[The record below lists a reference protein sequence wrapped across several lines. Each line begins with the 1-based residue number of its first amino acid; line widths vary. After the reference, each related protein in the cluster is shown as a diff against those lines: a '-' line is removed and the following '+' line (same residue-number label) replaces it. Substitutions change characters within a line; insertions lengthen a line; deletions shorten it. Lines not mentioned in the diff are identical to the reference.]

1 MTIIYLTSRFP
12 YPINKGDK
20 LRSYYQIKEL
30 SKSHEIH
37 LISLSEKSI
46 SEKNILALNKYC
58 KSITFY
64 KMIFFKRIF
73 NLFKTLFNN
82 RPFQVNYFYHYSI
95 QKKINDKIAE
105 INPDYIFCQLV
116 RTAMYVKNNHTNA
129 KVLDYMDSLSKGME
143 RRIKISNIFMKPFVK
158 LEFQRLKK
166 FENLAFEFFNKHII
180 ISDND
185 RKEIAHNKKD
195 TIEIIGNGI
204 DTNYFQKIDTEIKYD
219 IVFVGNLSYL
229 PNIEAANF
237 IAKEVLPKLLEKL
250 PRIKVLIAG
259 SNPSNKV
266 IKLANKNIEVQGWV
280 EDIRKTYSSGK
291 IFFAPM
297 TIGSGLQN
305 KLLEAM
311 SSSIPCI
318 TSELSNKSLK
328 AVEKKNILI
337 GRSVNE
343 YVNHII
349 SLLDDEKIR
358 KKIGESGRKYVVEN
372 YNWKT
377 ANDKLLRLLEPQQ
390 NF

>member
-1 MTIIYLTSRFP
+1 MIIIYLTSRFP

-30 SKSHEIH
+30 SKSHDIH

-46 SEKNILALNKYC
+46 TEKNILAINKYC
-58 KSITFY
+58 RSITIY
-64 KMIFFKRIF
+64 KMGFLKRIF

-82 RPFQVNYFYHYSI
+82 KPFQVNYFYHYSI
-95 QKKINDKIAE
+95 QKKLNTKIAE
-105 INPDYIFCQLV
+105 ISPDYIFCQLI
-116 RTAMYVKNNHTNA
+116 RTAMYVKNNHTTS

-143 RRIKISNIFMKPFVK
+143 RRIKISNLFIKPFVIM
-158 LEFQRLKK
+158 EFQRLKR

-180 ISDND
+180 ISEND
-185 RKEIAHNKKD
+185 RKEIAHNKKNE
-195 TIEIIGNGI
+195 IEIIGNGI
-204 DTNYFQKIDTEIKYD
+204 DTNYFQKIETEIKYEL
-219 IVFVGNLSYL
+219 VFIGNLSYL

-250 PRIKVLIAG
+250 PRIKILIAG
-259 SNPSNKV
+259 SNPSKRV
-266 IKLANKNIEVQGWV
+266 LKLANNNIEVQGWV

-311 SSSIPCI
+311 STSIPCI
-318 TSELSNKSLK
+318 TSELSNRSLK

-343 YVNHII
+343 YVNHIT
-349 SLLDDEKIR
+349 SLLNDEKKRII
-358 KKIGESGRKYVVEN
+358 IGESGRKYVIEN
-372 YNWKT
+372 FNWKT
-377 ANDKLLRLLEPQQ
+377 ANDKLLRLLKSKQ

>member
-1 MTIIYLTSRFP
+1 
-12 YPINKGDK
+12 
-20 LRSYYQIKEL
+20 
-30 SKSHEIH
+30 
-37 LISLSEKSI
+37 
-46 SEKNILALNKYC
+46 
-58 KSITFY
+58 
-64 KMIFFKRIF
+64 
-73 NLFKTLFNN
+73 
-82 RPFQVNYFYHYSI
+82 
-95 QKKINDKIAE
+95 
-105 INPDYIFCQLV
+105 
-116 RTAMYVKNNHTNA
+116 MYVKNNHTNA

-143 RRIKISNIFMKPFVK
+143 RRIKISNIFMKPFVIM
-158 LEFQRLKK
+158 EFQRLKR

-180 ISDND
+180 ISESD
-185 RKEIAHNKKD
+185 RKEIAHNKKE

-219 IVFVGNLSYL
+219 IIFIGNLSYL

-237 IAKEVLPKLLEKL
+237 IAKEVLPKLIEKL
-250 PRIKVLIAG
+250 PVIKVLIAG
-259 SNPSNKV
+259 SNPSKKV
-266 IKLANKNIEVQGWV
+266 VKLANKNIEIQGWV

-349 SLLDDEKIR
+349 SLLNDEKMR
-358 KKIGESGRKYVVEN
+358 KKLEKAEEN
-372 YNWKT
+372 M
-377 ANDKLLRLLEPQQ
+377 
-390 NF
+390 

>member
-1 MTIIYLTSRFP
+1 MKIIYLTSRFP

-20 LRSYYQIKEL
+20 LRSYHQIKEL

-46 SEKNILALNKYC
+46 SEKNIWALNKYC
-58 KSITFY
+58 KSITIY
-64 KMIFFKRIF
+64 KMVFLKRIF

-82 RPFQVNYFYHYSI
+82 KPFQVNYFYHYSI
-95 QKKINDKIAE
+95 QKKLNNKIDG
-105 INPDYIFCQLV
+105 ISPDYIFCQLI
-116 RTAMYVKNNHTNA
+116 RTAMYVKNNHTTA

-143 RRIKISNIFMKPFVK
+143 RRIKISNLFIKPFVIM
-158 LEFQRLKK
+158 EFQRLKR

-180 ISDND
+180 ISEND

-195 TIEIIGNGI
+195 EIEIIGNGI
-204 DTNYFQKIDTEIKYD
+204 DTNYFQKIDTEIKYEL
-219 IVFVGNLSYL
+219 VFIGNLSYL

-237 IAKEVLPKLLEKL
+237 IAKKVLPKLLEKL
-250 PRIKVLIAG
+250 PRIKILIAG
-259 SNPSNKV
+259 SNPSKRV
-266 IKLANKNIEVQGWV
+266 LKLANKNIEIQGWV

-311 SSSIPCI
+311 STSIPCI
-318 TSELSNKSLK
+318 TSELSNRSLK

-343 YVNHII
+343 YVNHIT
-349 SLLDDEKIR
+349 LLLNDEKKR
-358 KKIGESGRKYVVEN
+358 KKIGESGRKYVIKN

-377 ANDKLLRLLEPQQ
+377 SNDKLLRLLKSKQ

>member
-1 MTIIYLTSRFP
+1 MIIIYLTSRFP

-37 LISLSEKSI
+37 LISLSEKNI
-46 SEKNILALNKYC
+46 SEKYIQSLNKYC
-58 KSITFY
+58 KSITIY
-64 KMIFFKRIF
+64 KMNFFKRIY
-73 NLFKTLFNN
+73 NLFKTFFNN
-82 RPFQVNYFYHYSI
+82 KPFQVNYFYHYSI
-95 QKKINDKIAE
+95 QKRLNSKIAE
-105 INPDYIFCQLV
+105 IKPDYIFCQLI
-116 RTAMYVKNNHTNA
+116 RTAMYVKNNHTTA

-143 RRIKISNIFMKPFVK
+143 RRIKISNIFMKPFVIM
-158 LEFQRLKK
+158 EFQRLKR

-180 ISDND
+180 ISEND

-195 TIEIIGNGI
+195 EIEIIGNGI
-204 DTNYFQKIDTEIKYD
+204 DTNYFQKIETEIKYEL
-219 IVFVGNLSYL
+219 IFIGNLSYL

-237 IAKEVLPKLLEKL
+237 ISKEILPKLLEKL
-250 PRIKVLIAG
+250 PNIKILIAG
-259 SNPSNKV
+259 SNPSNRV

-280 EDIRKTYSSGK
+280 EDIRKSYSSGK

-311 SSSIPCI
+311 SIGIPCI
-318 TSELSNKSLK
+318 TSELSNRSLK
-328 AVEKKNILI
+328 ALDKKNILI
-337 GRSVNE
+337 GNSVNE
-343 YVNHII
+343 YINHII
-349 SLLDDEKIR
+349 SLLNDEKKR
-358 KKIGESGRKYVVEN
+358 KIIGESGRKYVIEN

-377 ANDKLLRLLEPQQ
+377 ANSKLLKLLKSKQ

>member
-1 MTIIYLTSRFP
+1 MIVIYITSRFP

-37 LISLSEKSI
+37 LISLSEESI
-46 SEKNILALNKYC
+46 SKKNILAINKYC
-58 KSITFY
+58 KSITIY
-64 KMIFFKRIF
+64 KMNFFKRIF

-82 RPFQVNYFYHYSI
+82 KPFQVNYFYHSSI
-95 QKKINDKIAE
+95 QKKLNNKI
-105 INPDYIFCQLV
+105 IDIKPDYMFCQLI
-116 RTAMYVKNNHTNA
+116 RTAMYVKNNHTIP
-129 KVLDYMDSLSKGME
+129 KIIDYMDSFSKGME
-143 RRIKISNIFMKPFVK
+143 RRIKISNIFIKPFVIM
-158 LEFQRLKK
+158 EFQRLKR

-180 ISDND
+180 ISEND

-195 TIEIIGNGI
+195 EIEIIGNGI

-219 IVFVGNLSYL
+219 LVFIGNLSYL

-237 IAKEVLPKLLEKL
+237 IAKEILPKLLKNV
-250 PRIKVLIAG
+250 PNIKILIAG
-259 SNPSNKV
+259 SNPSKRV
-266 IKLANKNIEVQGWV
+266 LKLANKNIEIQGWV

-311 SSSIPCI
+311 STSIPCI
-318 TSELSNKSLK
+318 TSELSNRSLK
-328 AVEKKNILI
+328 AVEKKNILT
-337 GRSVNE
+337 GSSVNE
-343 YVNHII
+343 YVNHIT
-349 SLLDDEKIR
+349 LLLNDEKKR
-358 KKIGESGRKYVVEN
+358 KKIGESGRKYVIEN

-377 ANDKLLRLLEPQQ
+377 ANDKLLRLLKSKQ

>member
-1 MTIIYLTSRFP
+1 MIIIYLTSRFP

-46 SEKNILALNKYC
+46 SEKNILAINKYC
-58 KSITFY
+58 KSITIY
-64 KMIFFKRIF
+64 KMDFFKRIF

-82 RPFQVNYFYHYSI
+82 KPFQVNYFYHYSI
-95 QKKINDKIAE
+95 QKKLNNKIAE
-105 INPDYIFCQLV
+105 ISPDYIFCQLI
-116 RTAMYVKNNHTNA
+116 RTAMYVKNNHTTA

-143 RRIKISNIFMKPFVK
+143 RRIKISNIFMKPFVII
-158 LEFQRLKK
+158 EYQRLKI

-180 ISDND
+180 ISEND

-195 TIEIIGNGI
+195 EIEIIGNGI
-204 DTNYFQKIDTEIKYD
+204 DTNYFQKTDTETKYEL
-219 IVFVGNLSYL
+219 VFIGNLSYI

-237 IAKEVLPKLLEKL
+237 IAKKVLPKLLEKL
-250 PRIKVLIAG
+250 PGIKILIAG
-259 SNPSNKV
+259 SNPSKRV
-266 IKLANKNIEVQGWV
+266 LKLANKNIEVQGWV

-311 SSSIPCI
+311 STSIPCI
-318 TSELSNKSLK
+318 TSELSNQSLK
-328 AVEKKNILI
+328 AVENKNILI
-337 GRSVNE
+337 GRSINE
-343 YVNHII
+343 YVKHIT
-349 SLLDDEKIR
+349 SLLNDEEKR
-358 KKIGESGRKYVVEN
+358 KKIGESGRKYVIEN
-372 YNWKT
+372 YRWKT
-377 ANDKLLRLLEPQQ
+377 ANDKLLRLLKSKQ

>member
-1 MTIIYLTSRFP
+1 MKIIYLTSRFP

-20 LRSYYQIKEL
+20 LRSYNQIKEL

-37 LISLSEKSI
+37 LVSLSEKSI
-46 SEKNILALNKYC
+46 SEKNILAINKYC
-58 KSITFY
+58 KSITIY
-64 KMIFFKRIF
+64 KMDFFKRIF

-82 RPFQVNYFYHYSI
+82 KPFQVNYFYHNSI
-95 QKKINDKIAE
+95 QKKLNNKIAE
-105 INPDYIFCQLV
+105 ISPDYIFCQLI
-116 RTAMYVKNNHTNA
+116 RTAMYVKNNHTTA

-143 RRIKISNIFMKPFVK
+143 RRIKISNIFMKPFVIM
-158 LEFQRLKK
+158 EFQRLKR

-180 ISDND
+180 ISEND

-195 TIEIIGNGI
+195 EIEIIGNGI
-204 DTNYFQKIDTEIKYD
+204 DTNYFQKIDTEIKYEL
-219 IVFVGNLSYL
+219 VFIGNLSYL

-250 PRIKVLIAG
+250 PRIKILIAG
-259 SNPSNKV
+259 SNPSKRV
-266 IKLANKNIEVQGWV
+266 LKLANENIEVQGWV

-311 SSSIPCI
+311 STSILCI
-318 TSELSNKSLK
+318 TSELSNQSLK
-328 AVEKKNILI
+328 AVENKNILI
-337 GRSVNE
+337 GRSINE
-343 YVNHII
+343 YVNHIT
-349 SLLDDEKIR
+349 SLLNDEKKR
-358 KKIGESGRKYVVEN
+358 KKIGESGRKFVIKN

-377 ANDKLLRLLEPQQ
+377 ANDKLLRLLISKQ

>member
-1 MTIIYLTSRFP
+1 MIIIYLTSRFP

-37 LISLSEKSI
+37 LISLSEKNI
-46 SEKNILALNKYC
+46 SEKYIQSLNKYC
-58 KSITFY
+58 KSITIY
-64 KMIFFKRIF
+64 KMNFFKRIY
-73 NLFKTLFNN
+73 NLFKTFFNN
-82 RPFQVNYFYHYSI
+82 KPFQVNYFYHYSI
-95 QKKINDKIAE
+95 QKRLNSKIAE
-105 INPDYIFCQLV
+105 IKPDYIFCQLI
-116 RTAMYVKNNHTNA
+116 RTAMYVKNNHTTA

-143 RRIKISNIFMKPFVK
+143 RRIKISNIFMKPFVIM
-158 LEFQRLKK
+158 EFQRLKR

-180 ISDND
+180 ISEND

-195 TIEIIGNGI
+195 EIEIIGNGI
-204 DTNYFQKIDTEIKYD
+204 DTNYFQKIETEIKYEL
-219 IVFVGNLSYL
+219 IFIGNLSYL

-237 IAKEVLPKLLEKL
+237 ISKEILPKLLEKL
-250 PRIKVLIAG
+250 PNIKILIAG
-259 SNPSNKV
+259 SNPSNRV

-280 EDIRKTYSSGK
+280 EDIRKSYSSGK

-311 SSSIPCI
+311 SIGIPCI
-318 TSELSNKSLK
+318 TSELSNRSLK
-328 AVEKKNILI
+328 AIDKKNILI
-337 GRSVNE
+337 GNSVNE

-349 SLLDDEKIR
+349 SLLNDEKKR
-358 KKIGESGRKYVVEN
+358 KIIGESGRKYVIEN

-377 ANDKLLRLLEPQQ
+377 ANSKLLKLLKSKQ

>member
-1 MTIIYLTSRFP
+1 MIIIYLTSRFP

-37 LISLSEKSI
+37 LISLSEKNI
-46 SEKNILALNKYC
+46 SEKYIQALNKYC
-58 KSITFY
+58 KSITIY
-64 KMIFFKRIF
+64 KMNFFKRIY
-73 NLFKTLFNN
+73 NLFKTFFNN
-82 RPFQVNYFYHYSI
+82 KPFQVNYFYHYSI
-95 QKKINDKIAE
+95 QKRLNSKIAE
-105 INPDYIFCQLV
+105 IKPDYIFCQLI
-116 RTAMYVKNNHTNA
+116 RTAMYVKNNHTTA

-143 RRIKISNIFMKPFVK
+143 RRIKISNIFMKPFVIM
-158 LEFQRLKK
+158 EFQRLKR
-166 FENLAFEFFNKHII
+166 FENLAFEFFNKHIM
-180 ISDND
+180 ISEND

-195 TIEIIGNGI
+195 EIEIIGNGI
-204 DTNYFQKIDTEIKYD
+204 DTNYFQKIETEIKYEL
-219 IVFVGNLSYL
+219 IFIGNLSYL

-237 IAKEVLPKLLEKL
+237 ISKEILPKLLEKL
-250 PRIKVLIAG
+250 PNIKILIAG
-259 SNPSNKV
+259 SNPSNRV

-280 EDIRKTYSSGK
+280 EDIRKSYSSGK

-311 SSSIPCI
+311 SIGIPCI
-318 TSELSNKSLK
+318 TSELSNRSLK
-328 AVEKKNILI
+328 AIDKKNILI
-337 GRSVNE
+337 GNSVNE

-349 SLLDDEKIR
+349 SLLNDEKKR
-358 KKIGESGRKYVVEN
+358 KIIGESGRKYVIEN

-377 ANDKLLRLLEPQQ
+377 ANSKLLKLLKSKQ

>member
-58 KSITFY
+58 KSITIY

-82 RPFQVNYFYHYSI
+82 KPFQVNYFYHYSI
-95 QKKINDKIAE
+95 QKKINNKIAE

-143 RRIKISNIFMKPFVK
+143 RRIKISNIFMKPFVIM
-158 LEFQRLKK
+158 EFQRLKR

-180 ISDND
+180 ISEND

-219 IVFVGNLSYL
+219 IVFIGNLSYL

-250 PRIKVLIAG
+250 PSIKILIAG
-259 SNPSNKV
+259 SNPSKRV
-266 IKLANKNIEVQGWV
+266 VKLANKNIEVQGWV

-311 SSSIPCI
+311 
-318 TSELSNKSLK
+318 
-328 AVEKKNILI
+328 
-337 GRSVNE
+337 
-343 YVNHII
+343 
-349 SLLDDEKIR
+349 
-358 KKIGESGRKYVVEN
+358 
-372 YNWKT
+372 
-377 ANDKLLRLLEPQQ
+377 
-390 NF
+390 

>member
-82 RPFQVNYFYHYSI
+82 KPFQVNYFYHYSI

-259 SNPSNKV
+259 SNPSKKV
-266 IKLANKNIEVQGWV
+266 VKLANKNIEVQGWV

-349 SLLDDEKIR
+349 SLLNDEKIR

-377 ANDKLLRLLEPQQ
+377 ANDKLLRLLESQQ

>member
-1 MTIIYLTSRFP
+1 MKIIYLTSRFP

-46 SEKNILALNKYC
+46 SEKNILAINKYC
-58 KSITFY
+58 KSITIY
-64 KMIFFKRIF
+64 KMDFFKRIF

-82 RPFQVNYFYHYSI
+82 KPFQVNYFYHYSI
-95 QKKINDKIAE
+95 QKKLNNKIAE
-105 INPDYIFCQLV
+105 ISPDYIFCQLI
-116 RTAMYVKNNHTNA
+116 RTAMYVKNNHTTA

-143 RRIKISNIFMKPFVK
+143 RRIKISNIFMKPFVII
-158 LEFQRLKK
+158 EYQRLKI

-180 ISDND
+180 ISEND

-195 TIEIIGNGI
+195 EIEIIGNGI
-204 DTNYFQKIDTEIKYD
+204 DTNYFQKTDTETKYEL
-219 IVFVGNLSYL
+219 VFIGNLSYI

-237 IAKEVLPKLLEKL
+237 IAKKVLPKLLEKL
-250 PRIKVLIAG
+250 PGIKILIAG
-259 SNPSNKV
+259 SNPSKRV
-266 IKLANKNIEVQGWV
+266 LKLANKNIEVQGWV

-311 SSSIPCI
+311 STSIPCI
-318 TSELSNKSLK
+318 TSELSNQSLK
-328 AVEKKNILI
+328 AVENKNILI
-337 GRSVNE
+337 GRSVND
-343 YVNHII
+343 YVNHIT
-349 SLLDDEKIR
+349 SLLNDEEKR
-358 KKIGESGRKYVVEN
+358 KKIGESGRKFVIEN
-372 YNWKT
+372 YRWKT
-377 ANDKLLRLLEPQQ
+377 ANDKLLILLKSKQ

>member
-1 MTIIYLTSRFP
+1 MKIIYLTSRFP

-46 SEKNILALNKYC
+46 SEKNILAINKYC
-58 KSITFY
+58 KSITIY
-64 KMIFFKRIF
+64 KMDFFKRIF

-82 RPFQVNYFYHYSI
+82 KPFQVNYFYHYSI
-95 QKKINDKIAE
+95 QKKLNNKIAE
-105 INPDYIFCQLV
+105 ISPDYIFCQLI
-116 RTAMYVKNNHTNA
+116 RTAMYVKNNHTTA

-143 RRIKISNIFMKPFVK
+143 RRIKISNIFMKPFVII
-158 LEFQRLKK
+158 EYQRLKI

-180 ISDND
+180 ISEND

-195 TIEIIGNGI
+195 EIEIIGNGI
-204 DTNYFQKIDTEIKYD
+204 DTNYFQKKDTETKYEL
-219 IVFVGNLSYL
+219 VFIGNLSYI

-237 IAKEVLPKLLEKL
+237 IAKKVLPKLLEKL
-250 PRIKVLIAG
+250 PGIKILIAG
-259 SNPSNKV
+259 SNPSKRV
-266 IKLANKNIEVQGWV
+266 LKLANKNIEVQGWV

-311 SSSIPCI
+311 STSIPCI
-318 TSELSNKSLK
+318 TSELSNQSLK
-328 AVEKKNILI
+328 AVENKNILI
-337 GRSVNE
+337 GRSVND
-343 YVNHII
+343 YVNHIT
-349 SLLDDEKIR
+349 SLLNDEEKR
-358 KKIGESGRKYVVEN
+358 KKIGESGRKFVIEN
-372 YNWKT
+372 YRWKT
-377 ANDKLLRLLEPQQ
+377 ANDKLLILLKSKQ

>member
-30 SKSHEIH
+30 SKSHDIH

-46 SEKNILALNKYC
+46 TEKNILAVNKYC
-58 KSITFY
+58 KSITIY
-64 KMIFFKRIF
+64 KMGFLKRIF
-73 NLFKTLFNN
+73 NLFKSLFNN
-82 RPFQVNYFYHYSI
+82 KPFQVNYFYHYSI
-95 QKKINDKIAE
+95 QKKLNTKIAE
-105 INPDYIFCQLV
+105 ISPDYIFCQLI
-116 RTAMYVKNNHTNA
+116 RTAMYVKNNHTTS

-143 RRIKISNIFMKPFVK
+143 RRIKISNLFIKPFVIM
-158 LEFQRLKK
+158 EFQRLKR

-180 ISDND
+180 ISEND
-185 RKEIAHNKKD
+185 RKEIAHNKKNE
-195 TIEIIGNGI
+195 IEIIGNGI
-204 DTNYFQKIDTEIKYD
+204 DTDYFQKIETEIKYEL
-219 IVFVGNLSYL
+219 VFIGNLSYL

-250 PRIKVLIAG
+250 PRIKILIAG
-259 SNPSNKV
+259 SNPSNRV
-266 IKLANKNIEVQGWV
+266 LKLANNNIEVQGWV

-311 SSSIPCI
+311 STSIPCI
-318 TSELSNKSLK
+318 TSELSNRSLK

-343 YVNHII
+343 YVNHIT
-349 SLLDDEKIR
+349 SLLNDEKKRI
-358 KKIGESGRKYVVEN
+358 KIGESGRKYVIEN
-372 YNWKT
+372 FNWKT
-377 ANDKLLRLLEPQQ
+377 ANDKLLRLLKSKQ

>member
-58 KSITFY
+58 KSITIY

-82 RPFQVNYFYHYSI
+82 KPFQVNYFYHYSI
-95 QKKINDKIAE
+95 QKKINNKIAE

-143 RRIKISNIFMKPFVK
+143 RRIKISNIFMKPFVIM
-158 LEFQRLKK
+158 EFQRLKR

-180 ISDND
+180 ISEND

-219 IVFVGNLSYL
+219 IVFIGNLSYL

-250 PRIKVLIAG
+250 PRIKILIAG
-259 SNPSNKV
+259 SNPSKRV
-266 IKLANKNIEVQGWV
+266 VKLANKNIEIQGWV

-358 KKIGESGRKYVVEN
+358 KKIGESVRKYVIEN

-377 ANDKLLRLLEPQQ
+377 ANDKLLRLLKSKQ

>member
-1 MTIIYLTSRFP
+1 MTIIYFTSRFP

-58 KSITFY
+58 KSITIY

-82 RPFQVNYFYHYSI
+82 KPFQVNYFYHYSI
-95 QKKINDKIAE
+95 QKKLNNKIAE
-105 INPDYIFCQLV
+105 INPNYIFCQLV

-143 RRIKISNIFMKPFVK
+143 RRIKISNIFMKPFVIM
-158 LEFQRLKK
+158 EFQRLKR

-180 ISDND
+180 ISEND

-195 TIEIIGNGI
+195 EIEIIGNGI

-219 IVFVGNLSYL
+219 IVFIGNLSYL

-250 PRIKVLIAG
+250 PKIKILIAG
-259 SNPSNKV
+259 SNPSKRV
-266 IKLANKNIEVQGWV
+266 VKLANNNIEVQGWV

-328 AVEKKNILI
+328 AIEKKNILI

-349 SLLDDEKIR
+349 SLLNDEKIR
-358 KKIGESGRKYVVEN
+358 KKIGESGRKYVIKN

-377 ANDKLLRLLEPQQ
+377 ANDKLLRLLKSKQ

>member
-1 MTIIYLTSRFP
+1 MIIIYLTSRFP

-20 LRSYYQIKEL
+20 LRSYNQIKEL

-46 SEKNILALNKYC
+46 LEKNILALNKYC
-58 KSITFY
+58 KSITIY
-64 KMIFFKRIF
+64 KMIFFKRIY

-82 RPFQVNYFYHYSI
+82 KPFQVNYFYHYSI
-95 QKKINDKIAE
+95 QKRLNNKIAE
-105 INPDYIFCQLV
+105 IKPDYIFCQLI
-116 RTAMYVKNNHTNA
+116 RTAMYVKNNHNIA

-143 RRIKISNIFMKPFVK
+143 RRIKISNIFIKPFVIM
-158 LEFQRLKK
+158 EFQRLKR

-180 ISDND
+180 ISEND

-195 TIEIIGNGI
+195 EIEIIGNGI
-204 DTNYFQKIDTEIKYD
+204 DTNYFQKIETEIMYEL
-219 IVFVGNLSYL
+219 VFIGNLSYL

-237 IAKEVLPKLLEKL
+237 IAKEILPKILEKL
-250 PRIKVLIAG
+250 PNIKILIAG
-259 SNPSNKV
+259 SNPSNRV
-266 IKLANKNIEVQGWV
+266 LKLANKNIEVQGWV

-311 SSSIPCI
+311 SIGIPCI
-318 TSELSNKSLK
+318 TSELSNRSLK
-328 AVEKKNILI
+328 AINNKNILI
-337 GRSVNE
+337 GGSVNE
-343 YVNHII
+343 YINHII
-349 SLLDDEKIR
+349 SLLNDEKKR
-358 KKIGESGRKYVVEN
+358 KIIGESGRKYVIQN

-377 ANDKLLRLLEPQQ
+377 SNFKLLKLLKSKQ

>member
-1 MTIIYLTSRFP
+1 
-12 YPINKGDK
+12 
-20 LRSYYQIKEL
+20 
-30 SKSHEIH
+30 
-37 LISLSEKSI
+37 
-46 SEKNILALNKYC
+46 
-58 KSITFY
+58 
-64 KMIFFKRIF
+64 
-73 NLFKTLFNN
+73 
-82 RPFQVNYFYHYSI
+82 
-95 QKKINDKIAE
+95 
-105 INPDYIFCQLV
+105 
-116 RTAMYVKNNHTNA
+116 MYVKNNHTNA

-143 RRIKISNIFMKPFVK
+143 RRIKISNIFMKPFVIM
-158 LEFQRLKK
+158 EFQRLKR

-180 ISDND
+180 ISEND

-219 IVFVGNLSYL
+219 IVFIGNLSYL

-250 PRIKVLIAG
+250 QSIKVLIAG
-259 SNPSNKV
+259 SNPSKKV
-266 IKLANKNIEVQGWV
+266 VKLANKNIEVQGWV

-328 AVEKKNILI
+328 AVEKKI
-337 GRSVNE
+337 
-343 YVNHII
+343 
-349 SLLDDEKIR
+349 
-358 KKIGESGRKYVVEN
+358 
-372 YNWKT
+372 
-377 ANDKLLRLLEPQQ
+377 
-390 NF
+390 F

>member
-1 MTIIYLTSRFP
+1 MKIIYLTSRFP

-20 LRSYYQIKEL
+20 LRSYHQIKEL

-46 SEKNILALNKYC
+46 SEENIWALNKYC
-58 KSITFY
+58 KSITIY
-64 KMIFFKRIF
+64 KMVFLKRIF

-82 RPFQVNYFYHYSI
+82 KPFQVNYFYHYSI
-95 QKKINDKIAE
+95 QKKLNNKIDG
-105 INPDYIFCQLV
+105 ISPDYIFCQLI
-116 RTAMYVKNNHTNA
+116 RTAMYVKNNHTTA

-143 RRIKISNIFMKPFVK
+143 RRIKISNLFIKPFVIM
-158 LEFQRLKK
+158 EFQRLKR

-180 ISDND
+180 ISEND

-195 TIEIIGNGI
+195 EIEIIGNGI
-204 DTNYFQKIDTEIKYD
+204 DTNYFQKIDTEIKYEL
-219 IVFVGNLSYL
+219 VFIGNLSYL
-229 PNIEAANF
+229 PNIEAASF

-250 PRIKVLIAG
+250 PRIKILIAG
-259 SNPSNKV
+259 SNPSKRV
-266 IKLANKNIEVQGWV
+266 LKLANKNIEIQGWV
-280 EDIRKTYSSGK
+280 EDIRKTYNSGK

-311 SSSIPCI
+311 STSIPCI
-318 TSELSNKSLK
+318 TSELSNRSLK

-349 SLLDDEKIR
+349 SLLNDEKKR
-358 KKIGESGRKYVVEN
+358 KKIGESGRNYVIEN

-377 ANDKLLRLLEPQQ
+377 SNDKLLRLLKSKQ